1 MDILQMRKLEIKKI
15 ICIFICLAFIF
26 CLAGTSSAAD
36 WLKKGKD
43 LLGGSDIASSTSAAS
58 STLSTDEI
66 SSGLKEALRVGGER
80 VVAQLGKTDGFNA
93 DPKIHISL
101 PEDLQK
107 VQSSLSKVGMS
118 SMVDDL
124 ELRLNRAAEVATPKA
139 KKLFGDAINEMS
151 MDDVQAIYQGPNDA
165 ATTYF
170 KGKMSKPLAAE
181 MKPIV
186 DESLAQVGAIQSY
199 DNLMSKYKSLP
210 FVPDVKTDLSDHVL
224 DKSME
229 GIFYYMAQE
238 EAAIRKDPVKRTTE
252 LLQRVFGN

>member
-1 MDILQMRKLEIKKI
+1 MDILQTRKLKIKKI

-26 CLAGTSSAAD
+26 CLAGTSLATD

-43 LLGGSDIASSTSAAS
+43 LLGGSDIASSTGAAS

-93 DPKIHISL
+93 DSKIHISL

-107 VQSSLSKVGMS
+107 VQSALSKVGMS
-118 SMVDDL
+118 SMADDL

-151 MDDVQAIYQGPNDA
+151 IDDVQAIYQGPDDA

-170 KGKMSKPLAAE
+170 KGKMSTPLAAE

-210 FVPDVKTDLSDHVL
+210 FVPDVKADLSDHVL
-224 DKSME
+224 DKGMD

-238 EAAIRKDPVKRTTE
+238 EVAIRKDPVKRTTE